1 MMVENQIPI
10 IVLKVVLITLEMLA
24 SQGDKMEP
32 SSLIVSDPFPRMLLW
47 FCEALSPFEVLINYP
62 QYKVLKNSHLLD
74 LMYDLI
80 ILKDSPKRNLDEEQ
94 EEARFIEEISK
105 KVKKEIS
112 KIERRFLL

>member
-1 MMVENQIPI
+1 M
-10 IVLKVVLITLEMLA
+10 
-24 SQGDKMEP
+24 
-32 SSLIVSDPFPRMLLW
+32 
-47 FCEALSPFEVLINYP
+47 LINYP

-94 EEARFIEEISK
+94 EEARFIEEISE

-112 KIERRFLL
+112 KIERRFLLGCSSGQTEILEETLNLLPEEITALARFTWTAMVTGLFNYFFCCNRGTTCF